1 MTEGEKIAIALAAV
15 AAVPDCYRERAL
27 RYIRKLLPSSL
38 SKPRYTEL
46 LKAQAEQRLL
56 SVDESRPLNVYKT
69 SQRSVEILGET
80 NSNTVTSTD
89 NPYEDDWLSTFENE
103 SCHKS
108 SEDMQERFARMLAGE
123 IKRPGTFSIRAVKV
137 LGQIDP
143 ETASA
148 FRAFC
153 SGCVSFDKPSGSRFI
168 YTSVF
173 PKFEIGRFSIFLDRY
188 GIDKKILSS
197 LQEFSLLET
206 EIQPHP
212 LKEYVLDIQKCHI
225 DNSEKSPT
233 PFLYAGKYFLLKHHG
248 NEKDLDWDFGFPG
261 FFLSALG
268 NELACIVEPEPIK
281 QLSEDLKEFFENKQ
295 LELVEVE
302 LTDNQHWKPKL

>member
-1 MTEGEKIAIALAAV
+1 MIEGEMITFALAA
-15 AAVPDCYRERAL
+15 AATVPDRYRERAL
-27 RYIRKLLPSSL
+27 RYIGKILPSSL

-46 LKAQAEQRLL
+46 LKAQAEQRL
-56 SVDESRPLNVYKT
+56 SVHESRPLTVFQMC
-69 SQRSVEILGET
+69 QRTGEILGET
-80 NSNTVTSTD
+80 NSNTFTTAD

-108 SEDMQERFARMLAGE
+108 SEDMRERFARMLAGE
-123 IKRPGTFSIRAVKV
+123 IKRPGTFSIRAVKL
-137 LGQIDP
+137 LGQIGP

-148 FRAFC
+148 FRTFC
-153 SGCVSFDKPSGSRFI
+153 SGCVSFDKPSGSGLI

-173 PKFEIGRFSIFLDRY
+173 PKFEIGRFSIFLDTY
-188 GIDKKILSS
+188 GIGKKILSS

-212 LKEYVLDIQKCHI
+212 LKEYVLDIQECHI
-225 DNSEKSPT
+225 DNSENSPT

-248 NEKDLDWDFGFPG
+248 DEKDLDWDFGFPG
-261 FFLSALG
+261 FFLSSLG
-268 NELACIVEPEPIK
+268 NELACIVEPEPIQ
-281 QLSEDLKEFFENKQ
+281 QLSDDLKEFFENKQ

-302 LTDNQHWKPKL
+302 LTDDKHWKPKH